1 MRHLENDMFDNGEIT
16 ALLKGH
22 SIFGSLSSAAL
33 DGIASD
39 KRCKTLHVL
48 DGDEVSS
55 NGLGLFLIV
64 SGSVL
69 VFRKGNG
76 QPVLLQRLEKGK
88 VFGAATLF
96 GNESEDVTMLRS
108 DGSASVFFL
117 PIALITELIRENS
130 DFALSYISFLSGK
143 IRFLNRR
150 MSELSAPSVN
160 QKLAA
165 FLLREE
171 NGIAQTK
178 VKLAAALGIGRA
190 SLYRSLD
197 ELSAMGLIS
206 VEGKSVT
213 VIDPD
218 GLSAII

>member
-16 ALLKGH
+16 VLLKKH
-22 SIFGSLSSAAL
+22 PIFGSLDDKKLAK
-33 DGIASD
+33 IISD
-39 KRCKTLHVL
+39 KRCKTDSAV
-48 DGDEVSS
+48 DGEEISA
-55 NGLGLFLIV
+55 NGLGLFLIT

-69 VFRKGNG
+69 VFRKGTG
-76 QPVLLQRLEKGK
+76 LPVLLQRLEKGK
-88 VFGAATLF
+88 VFGAASLF
-96 GNESEDVTMLRS
+96 GNENEDVTILRAEG
-108 DGSASVFFL
+108 DASVFFL
-117 PIALITELIRENS
+117 PIELISELVREDS
-130 DFALSYISFLSGK
+130 AFAMSYIAFLSGK

-150 MSELSAPSVN
+150 MSELSAPSVT

-178 VKLAAALGIGRA
+178 VKLASALGVSRA
-190 SLYRSLD
+190 SLYRALD
-197 ELSAMGLIS
+197 ELTELGLIS

-213 VIDPD
+213 VIDPE